1 MSNYDELDRLI
12 LSRVGAHGVRFACIA
27 AGAVWIEADR
37 IADELGRKAY
47 RVIEERLQSLRR
59 AGKIKF
65 DSKAGWTAAS
75 IMTTEK
81 IGANMDII
89 DRLEVERIKDLPSL
103 AWNNL
108 LTPRADLS
116 VRSVIEVGQGTEYE
130 ARLVVSVRFVAN
142 ALEYEQA
149 LQLARENL
157 SRALYADFH
166 EKARQVIGLIYA
178 HERDGALLAAQELLS
193 LINSSCRKG

>member
-12 LSRVGAHGVRFACIA
+12 LSRVGAHGVRLASIA
-27 AGAVWIEADR
+27 TVAVWIEADR

-47 RVIEERLQSLRR
+47 RVVEERLQALRR

-166 EKARQVIGLIYA
+166 EKTRQVIGLIYA